1 MLMAAFYGGVA
12 IACSGTTA
20 VHALSYPLGGKYHIP
35 HGIANAVLLLPVM
48 RFNLS
53 ACRERLARVY
63 DALSMKG
70 AQGADEKAQALLER
84 MEALLSQIGI
94 PGNLSAYGVKM
105 DGLEELVQAGMGES
119 RLLKNN
125 KREVTPQDARA
136 IYRQVLS

>member
-1 MLMAAFYGGVA
+1 
-12 IACSGTTA
+12 
-20 VHALSYPLGGKYHIP
+20 
-35 HGIANAVLLLPVM
+35 
-48 RFNLS
+48 
-53 ACRERLARVY
+53 
-63 DALSMKG
+63 
-70 AQGADEKAQALLER
+70 